1 MKKVIG
7 AATATVFGLGAFTTT
22 ATAETI
28 VTADVLNV
36 REKPTTESKVV
47 EKVKNGE
54 ELKVI
59 NTEDGWSKIELN
71 GKEVFVSSEFTKD
84 IYHVTAD
91 LLNVRSE
98 SNTES
103 KILGRLKKDDVIEST
118 KQVKDGWLQFE
129 YKGKTAYVN
138 VSFLSSKA
146 PIEKKAGEK
155 TKQVA
160 KVQKTVKAKEEV
172 KVQEVAKPK
181 EEVKVQEVAKPKEE
195 VKVQEVAKPKEEVK
209 VQEVAKP
216 KEEVKVQE
224 VAKPKEEVK
233 VQEVVKPKE
242 EVKVQEVAKAKEE
255 EKAQEIAKAKE
266 EEKAQEI
273 AKAKEEEKAREI
285 AKAKEEAKA
294 QEIAKTKEEE
304 KAQEIAKAKE
314 EAKAQEIAKAK
325 EEAKAQEIAKAKEEA
340 KAQEITKAK
349 EEAKAQEIAKAK
361 EEEKAREIAKAKE
374 EAKAREIAKAK
385 EEEKAREIAKA
396 KEEAKAREIAKAKE
410 EAKAREAIKT
420 KEESKNNTQ
429 SAKRELTV
437 VATAYTA
444 DPSENGTYGGRVLT
458 AMGHDLTANP
468 NMRIIAVDPKVIP
481 LGSKVW
487 VEGYG
492 EAIAGDTGSAIKGN
506 RIDVLMGSKS
516 KAMNW
521 GRQTVKVKIL

>member
-1 MKKVIG
+1 MEANMKKVIG

-47 EKVKNGE
+47 EKVKNGQ

-84 IYHVTAD
+84 VYHVTAN
-91 LLNVRSE
+91 LLNVRTEANTDSE
-98 SNTES
+98 
-103 KILGRLKKDDVIEST
+103 ILGRLKKDDVIEST
-118 KQVKDGWLQFE
+118 HQVKDGWLQFE
-129 YKGKTAYVN
+129 YKGKTAYAN
-138 VSFLSSKA
+138 VSFLSSTA
-146 PIEKKAGEK
+146 PTEKKTEEK

-160 KVQKTVKAKEEV
+160 KVQKSVKEKKEVKTQKVAKAKETTKAQEIVKPKEEAKVVKVKEEGKAQEIVKPKEEGKAQEIVKPKEEAKVKEEV
-172 KVQEVAKPK
+172 KVKEEEKAQEIVKPKEEAKIK
-181 EEVKVQEVAKPKEE
+181 EEVKV
-195 VKVQEVAKPKEEVK
+195 
-209 VQEVAKP
+209 
-216 KEEVKVQE
+216 
-224 VAKPKEEVK
+224 
-233 VQEVVKPKE
+233 
-242 EVKVQEVAKAKEE
+242 KEE
-255 EKAQEIAKAKE
+255 EKVQEIAKAKE
-266 EEKAQEI
+266 EEKA
-273 AKAKEEEKAREI
+273 KAKEEEKAREI
-285 AKAKEEAKA
+285 V
-294 QEIAKTKEEE
+294 
-304 KAQEIAKAKE
+304 
-314 EAKAQEIAKAK
+314 
-325 EEAKAQEIAKAKEEA
+325 
-340 KAQEITKAK
+340 
-349 EEAKAQEIAKAK
+349 KAK
-361 EEEKAREIAKAKE
+361 EEE
-374 EAKAREIAKAK
+374 KAREIAKAK

-396 KEEAKAREIAKAKE
+396 KEEEKAREIAKAKE
-410 EAKAREAIKT
+410 EEKAREIAKA
-420 KEESKNNTQ
+420 KEEEKAREIAKAKEEEKAREIAKAKEEERAKEASKNNIQ

-516 KAMNW
+516 KAINW

>member
-47 EKVKNGE
+47 EKVKEGQ

-59 NTEDGWSKIELN
+59 NTEDGWSKIDLN

-84 IYHVTAD
+84 VYHVTAN
-91 LLNVRSE
+91 LLNVRSDA
-98 SNTES
+98 STES
-103 KILGRLKKDDVIEST
+103 EILGRLKTNDVIEST
-118 KQVKDGWLQFE
+118 HQVKDGWLQFE

-146 PIEKKAGEK
+146 PIEKKADEK
-155 TKQVA
+155 SKQVA
-160 KVQKTVKAKEEV
+160 KVQKTVKAKEEEKTQKV
-172 KVQEVAKPK
+172 AKHKEEEKVQEVVKPKEEEKVQEVTKPKEEEKVQEVVKPKEEEKVQEVTKHKEEEKVQEVVKPKEEEKVQEVVKPK
-181 EEVKVQEVAKPKEE
+181 EEVKVQEVVKPKEE
-195 VKVQEVAKPKEEVK
+195 EKVQEVVKPKEEEK
-209 VQEVAKP
+209 VQEVVKP
-216 KEEVKVQE
+216 R
-224 VAKPKEEVK
+224 EEVK

-242 EVKVQEVAKAKEE
+242 EVKVQEEAKTKEE
-255 EKAQEIAKAKE
+255 A
-266 EEKAQEI
+266 KAQEI

-294 QEIAKTKEEE
+294 QEIAK
-304 KAQEIAKAKE
+304 AKE
-314 EAKAQEIAKAK
+314 EAKAREIA
-325 EEAKAQEIAKAKEEA
+325 
-340 KAQEITKAK
+340 KAK

-361 EEEKAREIAKAKE
+361 EEEKAREALKVKE
-374 EAKAREIAKAK
+374 Q
-385 EEEKAREIAKA
+385 
-396 KEEAKAREIAKAKE
+396 
-410 EAKAREAIKT
+410 
-420 KEESKNNTQ
+420 SKNNIQ